1 MDVELD
7 MDVDLD
13 LDLGEAGV
21 SAGAACGG
29 IPLMTRITS
38 RTLTVPIEEISKEQG
53 VIKNA

>member
-7 MDVDLD
+7 MDVD

-21 SAGAACGG
+21 SAGAACVG